1 MEIFRC
7 KINRRVSAQTGFL
20 AFIKKCSQKASKFQ
34 SGLYIPVCICDAAWF
49 FCFINFLNCKIM
61 NFPILSSL
69 ILLPSI
75 GALFLF
81 FTKSN
86 KENNLAAKYV
96 ALFTSLVNFF
106 LSIYLWILFDQST
119 SEFQFVED
127 RIWIEGLINYKVGID
142 GISILFIILTT
153 FITPLCIISVNNSIK
168 KRLSEFLIAV
178 LIMESFMI
186 GVFCSLDLVVFYLF
200 FEAGLIP
207 MFLII
212 GIWGGARR
220 VYSAFK
226 FFLFTLLGSVLM
238 LVAIISIYWISGTT
252 DVVQLYELGI
262 DTKYQNLLWLAF
274 FSSFAVKTPMWP
286 VHTWLPDAHVEA
298 PTAGS
303 VLLAAILLKMAGY
316 GFIRFSLGLFPV
328 ASEIFTPLIYTLSVI
343 AIIFTSFIALM
354 QEDMKKLIAYSSV
367 AHMGFVTLGIFTIQ
381 QQGIEGSIIQMI
393 SHGLVSA
400 ALFLCVGVVYD
411 RMHSRLINTYGGIV
425 SIIPKY
431 SVLFMLFTLAALG
444 LPGTSGFV
452 GEFLILMGAFK
463 DNFLVAVIASLGV
476 IIGAAY
482 MLWLY
487 KRVVFGKLV
496 NLELKEM
503 VDLNKSEL
511 FILICLAI
519 PTLFFGFYPEPLI
532 NTIEVSIS
540 DLIKIYNINLI
551 NN

>member
-1 MEIFRC
+1 
-7 KINRRVSAQTGFL
+7 
-20 AFIKKCSQKASKFQ
+20 
-34 SGLYIPVCICDAAWF
+34 
-49 FCFINFLNCKIM
+49 M

-69 ILLPSI
+69 ILLPII

-81 FTKSN
+81 FTKDKN
-86 KENNLAAKYV
+86 GNNLTAKYV
-96 ALFTSLVNFF
+96 SLFTTIVNF
-106 LSIYLWILFDQST
+106 LISIYLWISFNPIT
-119 SEFQFVED
+119 SSFQFVEE
-127 RIWIEGLINYKVGID
+127 RIWIQDFINYKVGVD
-142 GISILFIILTT
+142 GISILFILLTT
-153 FITPLCIISVNNSIK
+153 FITPLCIISVNNTIK
-168 KRLSEFLIAV
+168 NRLRDFLIAI

-186 GVFCSLDLVVFYLF
+186 GVFCALDLVVFYLF

-212 GIWGGARR
+212 GIWGGPKR

-226 FFLFTLLGSVLM
+226 FFLYTLLGSVLM

-252 DVVQLYELGI
+252 DVIKLYELGI
-262 DTKYQNLLWLAF
+262 DPQYQNLLWLAF

-328 ASEIFTPLIYTLSVI
+328 ASEVFTPLVYTLSVI

-367 AHMGFVTLGIFTIQ
+367 AHMGFVTLGIFTLQ
-381 QQGIEGSIIQMI
+381 QQGIEGSIIQML

-411 RMHSRLINTYGGIV
+411 RMHSRLIKSYGGIV
-425 SIIPKY
+425 TIIPKY
-431 SVLFMLFTLAALG
+431 SILFMLFTLAALG
-444 LPGTSGFV
+444 LPGTFGFV
-452 GEFLILMGAFK
+452 GEFLILMGVFK
-463 DNFLVAVIASLGV
+463 DNFLVAVIASFGV
-476 IIGAAY
+476 ILGAAY

-496 NLELKEM
+496 NEDLKQM
-503 VDLNKSEL
+503 VDLNRSEYL
-511 FILICLAI
+511 ILTCLAV
-519 PTLFFGFYPEPLI
+519 PTLFFGFYPEPLF
-532 NTIEVSIS
+532 NTIEVSVS
-540 DLIKIYNINLI
+540 DLINMYNANLI
-551 NN
+551 SK

>member
-1 MEIFRC
+1 
-7 KINRRVSAQTGFL
+7 
-20 AFIKKCSQKASKFQ
+20 
-34 SGLYIPVCICDAAWF
+34 
-49 FCFINFLNCKIM
+49 M

-69 ILLPSI
+69 ILLPTV
-75 GALFLF
+75 GAFFLI
-81 FTKSN
+81 FTRSN
-86 KENNLAAKYV
+86 KQNNFTVKYV
-96 ALFTSLVNFF
+96 ALFTSFVNFL
-106 LSIYLWILFDQST
+106 LSIYLWILFDNTT
-119 SEFQFVED
+119 SEFQFVEQ
-127 RIWIEGLINYKVGID
+127 RFWIEDFINYKVGVD
-142 GISILFIILTT
+142 GISILFILLTT
-153 FITPLCIISVNNSIK
+153 FITPLCILSVNNSIK
-168 KRLSEFLIAV
+168 ERLSEFLIAV

-186 GVFCSLDLVVFYLF
+186 GVFCSLDLVIFYLF

-226 FFLFTLLGSVLM
+226 FFLYTLLGSVLM
-238 LVAIISIYWISGTT
+238 LVAIITIYWLTGTT
-252 DVVQLYELGI
+252 DVIELYRLGI
-262 DTKYQNLLWLAF
+262 EAKYQNLLWLAF

-328 ASEIFTPLIYTLSVI
+328 ASEVFTPLIYTLSVI

-367 AHMGFVTLGIFTIQ
+367 AHMGYVTLGIFTIQ

-411 RMHSRLINTYGGIV
+411 RMHSRLIDTYGGIV

-463 DNFLVAVIASLGV
+463 DNFLVAVIASIGV

-487 KRVVFGKLV
+487 KRVIFGKLI
-496 NLELKEM
+496 NNDLKKM
-503 VDLNKSEL
+503 IDLNRSESI
-511 FILICLAI
+511 ILTSLAI
-519 PTLFFGFYPEPLI
+519 PTLFFGFYPDPLI

-540 DLIKIYNINLI
+540 DLIETYNFRLASKI
-551 NN
+551 

>member
-1 MEIFRC
+1 
-7 KINRRVSAQTGFL
+7 
-20 AFIKKCSQKASKFQ
+20 
-34 SGLYIPVCICDAAWF
+34 
-49 FCFINFLNCKIM
+49 M

-69 ILLPSI
+69 ILLPTI

-81 FTKSN
+81 FTKD
-86 KENNLAAKYV
+86 KEGNNSTAKYV
-96 ALFTSLVNFF
+96 SLFTTAVNF
-106 LSIYLWILFDQST
+106 LISIYLWVSFDPST
-119 SEFQFVED
+119 SNFQFIED
-127 RIWIEGLINYKVGID
+127 RTWIKGFINYKVGVD

-153 FITPLCIISVNNSIK
+153 FITPLCIISVNNSVK
-168 KRLSEFLIAV
+168 KRLRDFLIAI
-178 LIMESFMI
+178 LILESFMI
-186 GVFCSLDLVVFYLF
+186 GVFCALDLVVFYLF

-212 GIWGGARR
+212 GIWGGPRR

-226 FFLFTLLGSVLM
+226 FFLYTLLGSVLM

-252 DVVQLYELGI
+252 DVIKLYELGI
-262 DTKYQNLLWLAF
+262 DAKYQNLLWLAF

-328 ASEIFTPLIYTLSVI
+328 ASEVFTPLIYALSVI
-343 AIIFTSFIALM
+343 AIIVTSLIALM

-367 AHMGFVTLGIFTIQ
+367 AHMGFVTLGVFTIQ

-411 RMHSRLINTYGGIV
+411 RMHSRLISSYGGIV
-425 SIIPKY
+425 TIIPKY
-431 SVLFMLFTLAALG
+431 SILFMIFTLAALG

-452 GEFLILMGAFK
+452 GEFLILMGVFK
-463 DNFLVAVIASLGV
+463 DNFLVAVLASIGV
-476 IIGAAY
+476 ILGAAY

-487 KRVVFGKLV
+487 KRVVFGKLI
-496 NLELKEM
+496 NSDLKSM
-503 VDLNKSEL
+503 KDLNRSEY
-511 FILICLAI
+511 FILICLAV
-519 PTLFFGFYPEPLI
+519 PTLYFGFYPDPLI
-532 NTIEVSIS
+532 NTMEVSVN
-540 DLIKIYNINLI
+540 DLIDMYNKNLI
-551 NN
+551 IK

>member
-1 MEIFRC
+1 
-7 KINRRVSAQTGFL
+7 
-20 AFIKKCSQKASKFQ
+20 
-34 SGLYIPVCICDAAWF
+34 
-49 FCFINFLNCKIM
+49 M

-69 ILLPSI
+69 ILLPI
-75 GALFLF
+75 VGALFLF
-81 FTKSN
+81 FTKD
-86 KENNLAAKYV
+86 KDGNNLTAKYV
-96 ALFTSLVNFF
+96 ALFTTIVNF
-106 LSIYLWILFDQST
+106 LISIYLWLLFDPTT
-119 SEFQFVED
+119 SAFQFVEE
-127 RIWIEGLINYKVGID
+127 RIWIKDFINYKVGVD
-142 GISILFIILTT
+142 GISILFILLTT
-153 FITPLCIISVNNSIK
+153 FITPLCIVSVNNTVK
-168 KRLSEFLIAV
+168 NRLRDFLIAI

-186 GVFCSLDLVVFYLF
+186 GVFCALDLIVFYLF

-212 GIWGGARR
+212 GIWGGPKR

-226 FFLFTLLGSVLM
+226 FFLYTLLGSVLM

-252 DVVQLYELGI
+252 DVIKLYELGI
-262 DTKYQNLLWLAF
+262 DAKYQNLLWLAF

-328 ASEIFTPLIYTLSVI
+328 ASEVFTPLIYTLSVI

-367 AHMGFVTLGIFTIQ
+367 AHMGFVTLGIFTLQ

-411 RMHSRLINTYGGIV
+411 RMHSRLIKSYGGIV
-425 SIIPKY
+425 TIIPKY
-431 SVLFMLFTLAALG
+431 SILFMLFTLAALG
-444 LPGTSGFV
+444 LPGTSGFI

-463 DNFLVAVIASLGV
+463 DNFLVAVIASFGV
-476 IIGAAY
+476 ILGAAY

-496 NLELKEM
+496 NEDLKQM
-503 VDLNKSEL
+503 VDLNRSEYL
-511 FILICLAI
+511 ILTCLAV
-519 PTLFFGFYPEPLI
+519 PTLFFGFYPEPLF
-532 NTIEVSIS
+532 NTIEVSVS
-540 DLIKIYNINLI
+540 DLINMHNL
-551 NN
+551 NVASK

>member
-1 MEIFRC
+1 
-7 KINRRVSAQTGFL
+7 
-20 AFIKKCSQKASKFQ
+20 
-34 SGLYIPVCICDAAWF
+34 
-49 FCFINFLNCKIM
+49 M

-69 ILLPSI
+69 ILLPTI

-81 FTKSN
+81 FTRSS
-86 KENNLAAKYV
+86 KENNITVKYV

-106 LSIYLWILFDQST
+106 LSIYLWILFDQTT
-119 SEFQFVED
+119 SEFQFLEE
-127 RIWIEGLINYKVGID
+127 RTWIEGFIDYKVGVD

-168 KRLSEFLIAV
+168 HRLSEFLIAV
-178 LIMESFMI
+178 LIMESFML

-212 GIWGGARR
+212 GIWGGERR

-226 FFLFTLLGSVLM
+226 FFLYTLLGSVLM
-238 LVAIISIYWISGTT
+238 LIAIISIYWITGTT
-252 DVVQLYELGI
+252 DVEKLYEIGI
-262 DTKYQNLLWLAF
+262 DVKYQNLLWLAF

-316 GFIRFSLGLFPV
+316 GFIRFSLGLFPI
-328 ASEIFTPLIYTLSVI
+328 ASEIFTPLIYILSVI
-343 AIIFTSFIALM
+343 AIIFTSLIALM

-367 AHMGFVTLGIFTIQ
+367 AHMGFVTLGIFTLQ
-381 QQGIEGSIIQMI
+381 QQGLEGSIIQMI

-400 ALFLCVGVVYD
+400 ALFLSVGVVYD
-411 RMHSRLINTYGGIV
+411 RMHSRLINTYGGLV
-425 SIIPKY
+425 SVIPKY
-431 SVLFMLFTLAALG
+431 SILFMIFALASLG
-444 LPGTSGFV
+444 LPGTSGFI

-463 DNFLVAVIASLGV
+463 DNFLVAVTASIGV
-476 IIGAAY
+476 ILGAAY
-482 MLWLY
+482 ILWMY

-496 NLELKEM
+496 NLKLNEIT
-503 VDLNKSEL
+503 DLNKSEL
-511 FILICLAI
+511 FILSSLAI
-519 PTLFFGFYPEPLI
+519 PILIFGFYPDPLI
-532 NTIEVSIS
+532 NTIEISIS
-540 DLIKIYNINLI
+540 DLIKNYNLNII
-551 NN
+551 SK